1 MNVMLKSLVPLL
13 AAFILPAHAA
23 EISATV
29 RPAFSWDKV
38 PIYQMFGDGNRLLTD
53 AEISIVA
60 GNSDFLCIEKSHGV
74 KELGCAKLGAAREIA
89 RFKKIDPKTSCL
101 FYFNSAYAFP
111 FSTDTAVFGAKAVEE
126 PFRSFLLSDPKT
138 GEPTRRGAVRM
149 FDVLKPEFRTWWAE
163 TVGKGVRESG
173 ADGVFVDQMHGNV
186 FHRRKQQTE
195 VAAAQAE
202 MMRMAKKAIG
212 PEKILLL
219 NNGAHIPALF
229 EIGDAFMF
237 EHYKADQL
245 SKEAIVADW
254 DLMKKISAAGKIAVW
269 RIGVEKETE
278 GEKVLGAADFEKF
291 ARERLSYH
299 LAVFLIGAQPYSY
312 FQYGWGWTLQDGA
325 LVDYPEFSKPLGAP
339 KAEATRP
346 DPAAW
351 IFTREFEK
359 ASVRVDLENGK
370 GEIRWH

>member
-1 MNVMLKSLVPLL
+1 MNVMMKSLALL
-13 AAFILPAHAA
+13 IAALMLPAHAA
-23 EISATV
+23 ESASTS
-29 RPAFSWDKV
+29 RPAFSWDTV
-38 PIYQMFGDGNRLLTD
+38 PVYQMFGDGNRLLND
-53 AEISIVA
+53 AELGSIA
-60 GNSDFLCIEKSHGV
+60 GSSDFLCIEKTHGL

-89 RFKKIDPKTSCL
+89 RFKKIDPTTSCL
-101 FYFNSAYAFP
+101 FYYNSAYAYP
-111 FSTDTAVFGAKAVEE
+111 FTTDSQVFGAKVVEE

-173 ADGVFVDQMHGNV
+173 ADGLFVDQMHGFA
-186 FHRRKQQTE
+186 FHRRQQQTE

-212 PEKILLL
+212 SEKILLL

-278 GEKVLGAADFEKF
+278 EKKDPGAIDFEKL
-291 ARERLSYH
+291 ARERLPYH

-312 FQYGWGWTLQDGA
+312 FQYGWGWTLQSGG
-325 LVDYPEFSKPLGAP
+325 LVEYPEFSKPLGAP
-339 KAEATRP
+339 QAEATRP

-359 ASVRVDLENGK
+359 ASVRVDLETGK